1 MKTLQKPF
9 KNSQHTNTQR
19 GHLVRPSQS
28 SYEVVW
34 RLYPMNLHLPC
45 EKRPS
50 QTFKTA
56 NIPTPGEVIWY
67 AHHNPVTRWYE
78 GCILI
83 YIYPVKKEFL
93 TKFQHVQMFRKQ
105 LASPH
110 TGEATS
116 KKKGIVAWYFLDSI
130 VEFSLKYFSS
140 NIITSQFC
148 NPNHATFGC
157 CKKTVCAYYKQF

>member
-1 MKTLQKPF
+1 MKIFLNFNIKLRIKLLQKYVFCPYRKYFFSPYGIEILFILWIWKENWQKPF
-9 KNSQHTNTQR
+9 KNSQHTNTRR

-78 GCILI
+78 GCILSI
-83 YIYPVKKEFL
+83 YIDCDKNK
-93 TKFQHVQMFRKQ
+93 
-105 LASPH
+105 
-110 TGEATS
+110 
-116 KKKGIVAWYFLDSI
+116 
-130 VEFSLKYFSS
+130 
-140 NIITSQFC
+140 
-148 NPNHATFGC
+148 
-157 CKKTVCAYYKQF
+157 